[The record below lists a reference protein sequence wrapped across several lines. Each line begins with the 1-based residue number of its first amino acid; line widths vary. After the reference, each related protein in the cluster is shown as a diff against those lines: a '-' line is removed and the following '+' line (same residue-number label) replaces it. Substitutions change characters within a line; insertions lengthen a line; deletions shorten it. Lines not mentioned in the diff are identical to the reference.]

1 MKGTGIQQRY
11 FSELNEDDLNIR
23 AGFTYKLPDDFS
35 QESNIQLGY
44 AGRMVDSEIARL
56 YGYRIRYVG
65 GAPGRV

>member
-44 AGRMVDSEIARL
+44 AGRMVDDKL